1 MLTYTLEYI
10 FVYNETIHD
19 IGARSEKE
27 EQEKDIYFLNILNF
41 KHLLYYMLYNK
52 TEKCRRV

>member
-19 IGARSEKE
+19 IGSRSEKE
-27 EQEKDIYFLNILNF
+27 EQEKDFFSSSFYEF
-41 KHLLYYMLYNK
+41 
-52 TEKCRRV
+52 